1 MGASHS
7 WIILTMGDRPAEVSA
22 AVASIRAQSVPADEI
37 IVVGNGVE
45 LDPID
50 GATVVSLPENLGICD
65 GRNEGAARATGD
77 ILFFLD
83 DDARCL
89 GDSVTADILEAFA
102 ARPELAVVSMRI
114 VDEATGETQR
124 RHVPRL
130 RAGDPLRA
138 GDVTTF
144 LGGACAIRR
153 ADYEAVGGYPG
164 PFFYSMEETDLAWA
178 VLDRGRS
185 IHYLPSATVHHPAT
199 MPARHG
205 AAFVRTSR
213 NRVWLVRRRLPLVLR
228 PLYLGVWTVLMVA
241 RAPSNAARRDALR
254 GLWDGMRQPAPQPV
268 GRIGWGTV
276 LRMARLGRPPVI

>member
-89 GDSVTADILEAFA
+89 GDSVTADTLELRRMMLMSFETEPPAG
-102 ARPELAVVSMRI
+102 M
-114 VDEATGETQR
+114 VDLMLERVHTDR
-124 RHVPRL
+124 
-130 RAGDPLRA
+130 
-138 GDVTTF
+138 
-144 LGGACAIRR
+144 
-153 ADYEAVGGYPG
+153 VG
-164 PFFYSMEETDLAWA
+164 L
-178 VLDRGRS
+178 
-185 IHYLPSATVHHPAT
+185 
-199 MPARHG
+199 
-205 AAFVRTSR
+205 
-213 NRVWLVRRRLPLVLR
+213 
-228 PLYLGVWTVLMVA
+228 
-241 RAPSNAARRDALR
+241 
-254 GLWDGMRQPAPQPV
+254 Q
-268 GRIGWGTV
+268 
-276 LRMARLGRPPVI
+276 